1 MCRRACPDPPP
12 KGKDEG
18 AAQDDML
25 LAIDIGNTNVTLGVF
40 EGPHLK
46 STWRFATDPR
56 RLADEYGLLVSSILP
71 LKGVSPEDI
80 TGACLCSVAPTLT
93 LTFEEVCRSYFKVNP
108 LTVSTGVKTGVRILY
123 DNPRDVGADRI
134 VDAVAAFRLYGGP
147 VIIVDFGTATV
158 FDAVS
163 NDGEY
168 LGGAIA
174 PGINVAAEAL
184 FLSTSQLRR
193 VELSPPKSAIGR
205 NTVAS
210 LQSGLL
216 LGHVGLVEGMVARF
230 KREMGDEV
238 TVVATGG
245 LAEAIAK
252 ETQVFDAVNPDL
264 TLVGLHMIYEMNVG
278 PTPSVLSEP
287 ALSQQTEGG

>member
-1 MCRRACPDPPP
+1 
-12 KGKDEG
+12 
-18 AAQDDML
+18 ML
-25 LAIDIGNTNVTLGVF
+25 LAIDIGNTNVNLGVF
-40 EGPHLK
+40 EDQRLRC
-46 STWRFATDPR
+46 TWRVATDPR

-71 LKGVSPEDI
+71 LKGVNAADI
-80 TGACLCSVAPTLT
+80 TAGCLCSVAPILT
-93 LTFEEVCRSYFKVNP
+93 PIFEEVCRSYFKISP
-108 LTVSTGVKTGVRILY
+108 LAVTPGVKTGVRILY

-134 VDAVAAFRLYGGP
+134 VDAVAALRLYGGP
-147 VIIVDFGTATV
+147 VIVVDFGTATV

-163 NDGEY
+163 RDGEY

-193 VELSPPKSAIGR
+193 VELTPPSSPIGR

-230 KREMGDEV
+230 KKEMGEDAK
-238 TVVATGG
+238 VVATGG
-245 LAEAIAK
+245 LAEVISKEDGYFRRRQPGPDPDRIA
-252 ETQVFDAVNPDL
+252 DDL
-264 TLVGLHMIYEMNVG
+264 PAECRVGCS
-278 PTPSVLSEP
+278 TP
-287 ALSQQTEGG
+287 EGRKLISCQAHRKGR

>member
-1 MCRRACPDPPP
+1 
-12 KGKDEG
+12 
-18 AAQDDML
+18 ML

-40 EGPHLK
+40 EGQRLK
-46 STWRFATDPR
+46 STWRIATDPR
-56 RLADEYGLLVSSILP
+56 RLTDEYGLLVSGILP
-71 LKGVSPEDI
+71 LKGINPEDI

-93 LTFEEVCRSYFKVNP
+93 FTFEEVCKRYFKVSP
-108 LTVSTGVKTGVRILY
+108 LTVSAGVKTGVRILY

-163 NDGEY
+163 HDGEY

-184 FLSTSQLRR
+184 SLSTSQLRR
-193 VELSPPKSAIGR
+193 VELTPPKCAIGR

-210 LQSGLL
+210 LQSGLF

-230 KREMGDEV
+230 KAEMGHEARV
-238 TVVATGG
+238 IATGG
-245 LAEAIAK
+245 LAEVISK
-252 ETQVFDAVNPDL
+252 ETEVFDAINPDL
-264 TLVGLHMIYEMNVG
+264 TLIGLRMVYEMNGEPTMG
-278 PTPSVLSEP
+278 PQKEVD
-287 ALSQQTEGG
+287 